1 MLTKPCDSCYTC
13 ARTHAHTLTH
23 NDAPWHRHPVGRHSQ
38 HSHRTHLT
46 LPRLPTEYVNI
57 PITYIHS
64 LSLDTLSLT
73 KSSIP
78 FRPLKAR
85 SASCV
90 DFSVFFRSRHVR
102 KSNIGERTGSTVTK
116 NTYTL
121 RTELSTVVTLPLAAP
136 HDGHCHTL
144 EGAARATSMALTML
158 TQITQS

>member
-1 MLTKPCDSCYTC
+1 M
-13 ARTHAHTLTH
+13 RAHTRAHTH
-23 NDAPWHRHPVGRHSQ
+23 TQRCTMASPPCRAPLSTFASHSLD
-38 HSHRTHLT
+38 STATADRVRNL
-46 LPRLPTEYVNI
+46 RY
-57 PITYIHS
+57 YIHS

-85 SASCV
+85 SASCI